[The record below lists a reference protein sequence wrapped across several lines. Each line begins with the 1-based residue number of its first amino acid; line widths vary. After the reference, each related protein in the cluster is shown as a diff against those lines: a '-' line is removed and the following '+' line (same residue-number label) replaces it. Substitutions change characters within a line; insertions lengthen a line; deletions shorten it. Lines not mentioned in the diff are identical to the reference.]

1 MISTQTTWLAG
12 IKAADLAPA
21 VFQTK
26 PSNWE
31 KKFFL

>member
-1 MISTQTTWLAG
+1 MISMQTTWLAG
-12 IKAADLAPA
+12 TKTADLAPA

-31 KKFFL
+31 KKIFL